1 MSDARR
7 KTRNSSP
14 LAPGTAAR
22 NRSDTIVA
30 IATAP
35 GRSAVSIIRLSGRS
49 ASDIARRCVTP
60 WPARPRELTR
70 CRVREPMTDRHL
82 DDGLVAEFPAPR
94 SYTGETVVEIHSHGG
109 SYVAVAIQ
117 AACVTAGARPALPG
131 EFTERAVLNGKLD
144 LISAEAIGE
153 LIDARTRAT
162 HRAAIQVLSGTLAR
176 QYAELRRDAIAVEAL
191 IAYDIDFPEED
202 HGPVARERVD
212 TAAATVEA
220 HLGSLLATTPA
231 VVLGRDG
238 ALVVLAGP
246 PNAGKSS
253 LLNALVGESR
263 VIVSDEPGTTRDA
276 IEVLLDTDPWPIRL
290 VDTAG
295 LREDAGVVE
304 RLGIEV
310 CERYLKGADV
320 VVVCAETENGLATA
334 AARVRTL
341 TDAPIIEVHTKG
353 DLRRRNGKPGPDAI
367 LEVSAINGWR
377 LDALRERIL
386 DVIVSRVGRPD
397 DLAPPVASAR
407 QRAALDIA
415 RNEMVLFRS
424 AWRAGTLPA
433 PVAATHL
440 RAAVDALDHL
450 IGVVDSNDVL
460 DRVFSTFCVGK

>member
-1 MSDARR
+1 
-7 KTRNSSP
+7 
-14 LAPGTAAR
+14 
-22 NRSDTIVA
+22 
-30 IATAP
+30 
-35 GRSAVSIIRLSGRS
+35 
-49 ASDIARRCVTP
+49 
-60 WPARPRELTR
+60 
-70 CRVREPMTDRHL
+70 
-82 DDGLVAEFPAPR
+82 
-94 SYTGETVVEIHSHGG
+94 
-109 SYVAVAIQ
+109 
-117 AACVTAGARPALPG
+117 VTAGARPALPG

-424 AWRAGTLPA
+424 AWREGTLPA